1 MALVIF
7 LSPSVSYYSVKNF
20 CFAILLLI
28 SLCRV
33 MELLT
38 LKSR

>member
-1 MALVIF
+1 MALAM
-7 LSPSVSYYSVKNF
+7 LLRPSVSYYSVKNL
-20 CFAILLLI
+20 CSAILLLI

-33 MELLT
+33 MKLLT